1 MTSRIGMFTQ
11 HKVQWI
17 PLIYYMELVDE
28 HPYSYETMRSV
39 SDLLLHTV
47 NSEHQN
53 DYAVLVGDGKKIPA
67 FN

>member
-1 MTSRIGMFTQ
+1 
-11 HKVQWI
+11 
-17 PLIYYMELVDE
+17 MELVDE

-53 DYAVLVGDGKKIPA
+53 DYPVLVGDGKKYQHLIKTKQA
-67 FN
+67 L